1 MRLVVIMA
9 AGLGTVSAIM
19 VGLLLLSTIPTEN
32 YSLDVD
38 PMKDEQSLFV
48 NSRVVLTNTGKM
60 PLTNLRVDYGSTT
73 ESVSR
78 LDPGQKC
85 PVPTLVAIG
94 TRIFSTM
101 SHKGDEGYQSPISCR
116 YDWFLKWKFKASIFP
131 FQLPSL
137 ASFKLISRFSFFL

>member
-9 AGLGTVSAIM
+9 AGLGAVSAII

-48 NSRVVLTNTGKM
+48 DVRVVLTNTGKM

-73 ESVSR
+73 ESLSR
-78 LDPGQKC
+78 LDPGQKVSLS
-85 PVPTLVAIG
+85 PPSGSNLNTVVVSTSEGINVTKDYRKPIKLPGMIG
-94 TRIFSTM
+94 S
-101 SHKGDEGYQSPISCR
+101 
-116 YDWFLKWKFKASIFP
+116 
-131 FQLPSL
+131 
-137 ASFKLISRFSFFL
+137 

>member
-9 AGLGTVSAIM
+9 AGLGAVSAII

-48 NSRVVLTNTGKM
+48 NTRVVLTNTGKM

-73 ESVSR
+73 EYLSR
-78 LDPGQKC
+78 LDPGQKVSLS
-85 PVPTLVAIG
+85 PPSGSNLNTVVVSTSEGINVTKDYRKPIKLPGMIG
-94 TRIFSTM
+94 S
-101 SHKGDEGYQSPISCR
+101 
-116 YDWFLKWKFKASIFP
+116 
-131 FQLPSL
+131 
-137 ASFKLISRFSFFL
+137 

>member
-9 AGLGTVSAIM
+9 AGLGAVSAIM

-48 NSRVVLTNTGKM
+48 NARVVLTNNGKM

-73 ESVSR
+73 ESLSR
-78 LDPGQKC
+78 LDPGQKVSLS
-85 PVPTLVAIG
+85 PPSGSNLNTVVVSTSEGINVTKDYREPIKLPGMIG
-94 TRIFSTM
+94 S
-101 SHKGDEGYQSPISCR
+101 
-116 YDWFLKWKFKASIFP
+116 
-131 FQLPSL
+131 
-137 ASFKLISRFSFFL
+137 

>member
-9 AGLGTVSAIM
+9 AGLGAVSAIM

-48 NSRVVLTNTGKM
+48 NTRVVLTNTGKM

-73 ESVSR
+73 ESLSR
-78 LDPGQKC
+78 LEPGQKVSLS
-85 PVPTLVAIG
+85 PPSGSNLNTVVVSTSEGINVTKDYRKPIKLPGMIG
-94 TRIFSTM
+94 S
-101 SHKGDEGYQSPISCR
+101 
-116 YDWFLKWKFKASIFP
+116 
-131 FQLPSL
+131 
-137 ASFKLISRFSFFL
+137 

>member
-9 AGLGTVSAIM
+9 AGLGTISAIM

-48 NSRVVLTNTGKM
+48 DARVVLTNTGKM

-73 ESVSR
+73 ESLSR
-78 LDPGQKC
+78 LDPGQKVSLS
-85 PVPTLVAIG
+85 PPSGSNLNTVVVSTSEGINVTKDYRKPIKLPGMIG
-94 TRIFSTM
+94 S
-101 SHKGDEGYQSPISCR
+101 
-116 YDWFLKWKFKASIFP
+116 
-131 FQLPSL
+131 
-137 ASFKLISRFSFFL
+137 

>member
-19 VGLLLLSTIPTEN
+19 VGLLLLSTFPTEN

-48 NSRVVLTNTGKM
+48 NARVVLTNTGKM

-78 LDPGQKC
+78 LDPGQKVSLS
-85 PVPTLVAIG
+85 PPSGSNLNTVVVSTSEGINVTKDYRKPIKLPGMIG
-94 TRIFSTM
+94 S
-101 SHKGDEGYQSPISCR
+101 
-116 YDWFLKWKFKASIFP
+116 
-131 FQLPSL
+131 
-137 ASFKLISRFSFFL
+137 

>member
-9 AGLGTVSAIM
+9 AGLGAVSAIM

-73 ESVSR
+73 ESLSR
-78 LDPGQKC
+78 LDPGQKVSLS
-85 PVPTLVAIG
+85 PPSGSNLNTVVVSTSEGINVTKDYRKPIKLPGMIG
-94 TRIFSTM
+94 S
-101 SHKGDEGYQSPISCR
+101 
-116 YDWFLKWKFKASIFP
+116 
-131 FQLPSL
+131 
-137 ASFKLISRFSFFL
+137 

>member
-48 NSRVVLTNTGKM
+48 NARVVLTNTGKM

-78 LDPGQKC
+78 LDPGQKVSLS
-85 PVPTLVAIG
+85 PPSGSNLNTVVVSTSEGINVTKDYRKPIKLPGMIG
-94 TRIFSTM
+94 S
-101 SHKGDEGYQSPISCR
+101 
-116 YDWFLKWKFKASIFP
+116 
-131 FQLPSL
+131 
-137 ASFKLISRFSFFL
+137 

>member
-48 NSRVVLTNTGKM
+48 NVRVVLTNTGKM

-78 LDPGQKC
+78 LDPGQKVSLS
-85 PVPTLVAIG
+85 PPSGSNLKTVVVSTSEGINVTKDYRKPIKLPGMIG
-94 TRIFSTM
+94 S
-101 SHKGDEGYQSPISCR
+101 
-116 YDWFLKWKFKASIFP
+116 
-131 FQLPSL
+131 
-137 ASFKLISRFSFFL
+137 

>member
-9 AGLGTVSAIM
+9 AGLGAVSAII

-48 NSRVVLTNTGKM
+48 NTRVVLTNTGKM

-73 ESVSR
+73 ESLSR
-78 LDPGQKC
+78 LDPGQKVSLS
-85 PVPTLVAIG
+85 PPSGSNLNTVVVSTSEGINVTKDYRKPIKLPGMIG
-94 TRIFSTM
+94 S
-101 SHKGDEGYQSPISCR
+101 
-116 YDWFLKWKFKASIFP
+116 
-131 FQLPSL
+131 
-137 ASFKLISRFSFFL
+137 

>member
-78 LDPGQKC
+78 LDPGQKVSLS
-85 PVPTLVAIG
+85 PPSGSNLNTVVVSTSEGVNVTKDYRKPIKLPGMIG
-94 TRIFSTM
+94 S
-101 SHKGDEGYQSPISCR
+101 
-116 YDWFLKWKFKASIFP
+116 
-131 FQLPSL
+131 
-137 ASFKLISRFSFFL
+137 

>member
-48 NSRVVLTNTGKM
+48 NARVVLTNTGKM

-78 LDPGQKC
+78 LDPGQKVSLS
-85 PVPTLVAIG
+85 PPSGSNLNTVFVSTSEGINVTKDYRKPIKLPGMIG
-94 TRIFSTM
+94 S
-101 SHKGDEGYQSPISCR
+101 
-116 YDWFLKWKFKASIFP
+116 
-131 FQLPSL
+131 
-137 ASFKLISRFSFFL
+137 

>member
-9 AGLGTVSAIM
+9 AGLGTVSVIM

-48 NSRVVLTNTGKM
+48 NARVVLTNTGKM

-78 LDPGQKC
+78 LDPGQKVSLS
-85 PVPTLVAIG
+85 PPSGSNLNTVVVSTSEGINVTKDYRKPIKLPGMIG
-94 TRIFSTM
+94 S
-101 SHKGDEGYQSPISCR
+101 
-116 YDWFLKWKFKASIFP
+116 
-131 FQLPSL
+131 
-137 ASFKLISRFSFFL
+137 

>member
-19 VGLLLLSTIPTEN
+19 VGLILLSTIPTEN

-48 NSRVVLTNTGKM
+48 NVRVVLTNTGKM

-78 LDPGQKC
+78 LDPGQKVSLS
-85 PVPTLVAIG
+85 PPSGSNLNTVVVSTSEGINVTKDYRKPIKLPGMIG
-94 TRIFSTM
+94 S
-101 SHKGDEGYQSPISCR
+101 
-116 YDWFLKWKFKASIFP
+116 
-131 FQLPSL
+131 
-137 ASFKLISRFSFFL
+137 

>member
-48 NSRVVLTNTGKM
+48 NTRVVLTNTGKM

-78 LDPGQKC
+78 LDPGQKVSLS
-85 PVPTLVAIG
+85 PPSGSNLKTVVVSTSEGINVTKDYRKPIKLPGMIG
-94 TRIFSTM
+94 S
-101 SHKGDEGYQSPISCR
+101 
-116 YDWFLKWKFKASIFP
+116 
-131 FQLPSL
+131 
-137 ASFKLISRFSFFL
+137 

>member
-19 VGLLLLSTIPTEN
+19 VGLLLLFTIPTEN

-48 NSRVVLTNTGKM
+48 NARVVLTNTGKM

-78 LDPGQKC
+78 LDPGQKVSLS
-85 PVPTLVAIG
+85 PPSGSNLNTVVVSTSEGINVTKDYRKPIKLPGMIG
-94 TRIFSTM
+94 S
-101 SHKGDEGYQSPISCR
+101 
-116 YDWFLKWKFKASIFP
+116 
-131 FQLPSL
+131 
-137 ASFKLISRFSFFL
+137 